1 MAVYENTEEEI
12 AHHTVCDRVP
22 PSPKFEL
29 HIANVDLISVVANA
43 EMKVD
48 YTKYTDEI
56 KTNT

>member
-1 MAVYENTEEEI
+1 M
-12 AHHTVCDRVP
+12 
-22 PSPKFEL
+22 SPKFEL
-29 HIANVDLISVVANA
+29 HIANVDLISVVVNA